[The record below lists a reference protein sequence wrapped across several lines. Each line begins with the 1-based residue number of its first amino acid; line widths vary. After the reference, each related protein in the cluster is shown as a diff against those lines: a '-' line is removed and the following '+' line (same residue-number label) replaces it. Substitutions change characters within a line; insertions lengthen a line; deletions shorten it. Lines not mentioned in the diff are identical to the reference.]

1 MFTIEQIEK
10 AHHNVKS
17 GADFPAYIREIKA
30 LGVISFVTW
39 VKDSHTEYY
48 GTDNFVA
55 CSLPKYSEMV
65 INSNVNKD
73 KFIQQLK
80 SHQHGAT
87 DYMTFCEDCA
97 STGIEKW
104 IVDLDS
110 FTCIY
115 YDQSG
120 NTILSENIPH

>member
-1 MFTIEQIEK
+1 MFTVEQIEK
-10 AHHNVKS
+10 AHSNVKS

-48 GTDNFVA
+48 GVSNFMTF
-55 CSLPKYSEMV
+55 SLPKYSEMV
-65 INSNVNKD
+65 INTTVNKD

-80 SHQHGAT
+80 NHQKGET
-87 DYMTFCEDCA
+87 DYIRFCEDCA

-104 IVDLDS
+104 IADLDA